1 MLCRVS
7 SCGTRQNLLCRVSN
21 RKALGKED
29 SLSSARTRLSA
40 KITAVSFRRP
50 LTVLCREP
58 LFAECRALGKEIFAE
73 CTADS
78 PTLGKRR
85 RYREQDFAE
94 YGTRQRLLCRVSDK
108 KHSTKARIPIVALID
123 LDITHIHSF
132 FLCV

>member
-58 LFAECRALGKEIFAE
+58 LFAECPALGKEIFPE

-85 RYREQDFAE
+85 RYQEQNFTLPSKALGKNFLPTVRQKTLDRAPS
-94 YGTRQRLLCRVSDK
+94 TRK
-108 KHSTKARIPIVALID
+108 KSEFR
-123 LDITHIHSF
+123 
-132 FLCV
+132 